1 MTTATATKY
10 EVINYDLTGL
20 VGLSDEQIAQHK
32 TLYAGYV
39 NNTNKLNDELSK
51 MVAEGKAD
59 GMDPHFAELKRRL
72 GFEYNGM
79 RLHEFYFSNLKPNG
93 GELPAGS
100 ALAKAIEA
108 SFGSVENW
116 KKDFMA
122 VCKMR
127 GVGWAIL
134 CQDPHTGKLADNW
147 VTLHEDG
154 NFAGFNPILV
164 IDIWEHAFTVDYK
177 PTERAK
183 YLDAVFQNINW
194 AKVES
199 RLVSGEAIA
208 KARQTVQI

>member
-1 MTTATATKY
+1 MATATMTKY

-20 VGLSDEQIAQHK
+20 NGLSDEQIAQHK

-39 NNTNKLNDELSK
+39 NNTNKLNDELTR
-51 MVAEGKAD
+51 MVSEGKAD

-79 RLHEFYFSNLKPNG
+79 RLHEFYFSNLKANG
-93 GELPAGS
+93 GEIPAGS
-100 ALAKAIEA
+100 ALAKALEEN
-108 SFGSVENW
+108 FGSVDNW
-116 KKDFMA
+116 KKDFLA

-127 GVGWAIL
+127 GIGWAIL
-134 CQDPHTGKLADNW
+134 CQDPHTGKLANNW

-154 NFAGFNPILV
+154 NFAGFRPVLV
-164 IDIWEHAFTVDYK
+164 IDVWEHAFAVDYK

-183 YLDAVFQNINW
+183 YLDAVMSNLNW

-199 RLVSGEAIA
+199 RLMSSDEIA
-208 KARQTVQI
+208 KASQTVKL

>member
-10 EVINYDLTGL
+10 EAIAYDLTGL

-32 TLYAGYV
+32 TLYQGYV

-51 MVAEGKAD
+51 LVAEGKAD

-72 GFEYNGM
+72 AFEYNGM
-79 RLHEFYFSNLKPNG
+79 RLHEYYFSNLKANG
-93 GELPAGS
+93 GDLPAGS
-100 ALAKAIEA
+100 RLAKAIEE
-108 SFGSVENW
+108 SFGSVEAW
-116 KKDFMA
+116 KKDFSA
-122 VCKMR
+122 VTKMR

-134 CQDPHTGKLADNW
+134 CQDPHTGRLQDNW

-154 NFAGFNPILV
+154 NFAGFHPVLV

-183 YLDAVFQNINW
+183 YLDAVWQNINW
-194 AKVES
+194 AKAEE
-199 RLVSGEAIA
+199 RLLDPAEITKQRKTVSL
-208 KARQTVQI
+208 

>member
-1 MTTATATKY
+1 MATATLTKY
-10 EVINYDLTGL
+10 EAIAYDLTGL

-39 NNTNKLNDELSK
+39 NNTNKLNDELARL
-51 MVAEGKAD
+51 VAEGKAD
-59 GMDPHFAELKRRL
+59 GLDPSFAELKRRL

-79 RLHEFYFSNLKPNG
+79 RLHEYYFSNLKADG
-93 GELPAGS
+93 GDLPLDG
-100 ALAKAIEA
+100 ALARALEA

-134 CQDPHTGKLADNW
+134 CQDPLTGKLQNNW
-147 VTLHEDG
+147 VTLHEEG
-154 NFAGFNPILV
+154 NFVGFSPILV

-183 YLDAVFQNINW
+183 YLEAVFKNIHW

-199 RLVSGEAIA
+199 RLLGEEVAA
-208 KARQTVQI
+208 ATRAAVTL

>member
-1 MTTATATKY
+1 MATATMTKY
-10 EVINYDLTGL
+10 EAISYELTGL

-32 TLYAGYV
+32 TLYQGYV
-39 NNTNKLNDELSK
+39 NNSNKLNEELGK

-79 RLHEFYFSNLKPNG
+79 RLHEYYFSNLKANG
-93 GELPAGS
+93 GELPSGGN
-100 ALAKAIEA
+100 LAKALEEN
-108 SFGSVENW
+108 FGSVENW
-116 KKDFMA
+116 RKDFTA
-122 VCKMR
+122 VSKMR

-134 CQDPHTGKLADNW
+134 SQDPHTGKLANQW

-154 NFAGFNPILV
+154 NFAGFRPILV
-164 IDIWEHAFTVDYK
+164 IDVWEHAFTVDYK

-194 AKVES
+194 AKVDS
-199 RLVSGEAIA
+199 RLMSQDEINKA
-208 KARQTVQI
+208 KQTVQA

>member
-1 MTTATATKY
+1 MATATMTKY
-10 EVINYDLTGL
+10 EAIAYDLTGL

-32 TLYAGYV
+32 ALYQGYV
-39 NNTNKLNDELSK
+39 NNTNKLTEDLGR
-51 MVAEGKAD
+51 MVSEGKAD

-79 RLHEFYFSNLKPNG
+79 RLHEYYFSNLKANG
-93 GELPAGS
+93 GDLPTGGS
-100 ALAKAIEA
+100 LAKALET
-108 SFGSVENW
+108 SFGSVDNW
-116 KKDFMA
+116 RKDFTA
-122 VCKMR
+122 VAKMR

-134 CQDPHTGKLADNW
+134 CQDPHTGRLENNW

-154 NFAGFNPILV
+154 NLAGFRPILV
-164 IDIWEHAFTVDYK
+164 IDVWEHAFTVDYK

-199 RLVSGEAIA
+199 RLMGQDEISKA
-208 KARQTVQI
+208 KQTVQA